1 METDSGNAAERLE
14 KQISFLLEIDKLK
27 TILRR
32 TYILHADRS
41 ENTAEHSWHLALT
54 AMILAEYANEPIDVA
69 RVIKMVLIHDIVEID
84 AGDTYLY
91 DAAGALDKV
100 ERERAAADR
109 LFGILPAE
117 QGIEFRELW
126 DEFESRQTIESRFA
140 SALDRFVPQL
150 HNYHTQGRTWKEHG
164 ITSERV
170 LDRNACIADGSC
182 TLWEWAQA
190 LLNDA
195 VDKGFLTR

>member
-1 METDSGNAAERLE
+1 MKTDIGAVAERLE
-14 KQISFLLEIDKLK
+14 QQIRFLLEIDKLK
-27 TILRR
+27 TVLRR

-41 ENTAEHSWHLALT
+41 ENTAEHSWHLAIT
-54 AMILAEYANEPIDVA
+54 AMLLAEHANEQIDIP

-91 DAAGALDKV
+91 DAAGALDKT

-109 LFGILPAE
+109 LFGILPAD
-117 QGIEFRELW
+117 QGQEFRELW
-126 DEFESRQTIESRFA
+126 DEFESRLTIESRFA
-140 SALDRFVPQL
+140 AALDRFVPQL

-164 ITSERV
+164 ITSDRV
-170 LDRNACIADGSC
+170 LERNACIADGSS

-195 VDKGFLTR
+195 VVKGFLKR

>member
-1 METDSGNAAERLE
+1 MENDSRNAAERLE
-14 KQISFLLEIDKLK
+14 RQISFLLEIDKLK

-54 AMILAEYANEPIDVA
+54 AMILAEYANEPMDVS

-91 DAAGALDKV
+91 DAAGALDKA

-109 LFGILPAE
+109 LFGILPSD
-117 QGIEFRELW
+117 QGREFRELW

-140 SALDRFVPQL
+140 SALDRFIPQL

-164 ITSERV
+164 ITSGRV
-170 LDRNACIADGSC
+170 LERNACIADGSC

-195 VDKGFLTR
+195 VEKGFLTR